1 MDLHRR
7 QVLTS
12 LGAAAALAGLSRAEL
27 ACEAY
32 DAEWQVCQ
40 AGLRFSP
47 EVRTAQQECE
57 YWCWAACIE
66 AIFALGCY
74 SVSQAAIV
82 ERVYAEP
89 VGAPAE
95 GQTIASAASGSWRD
109 ARGRAFQAG
118 TETLIDANIGLWR
131 PDAAAVA
138 GAELT
143 AGRPLIVGTVGHA
156 VLLTAVNYA
165 HDNRGNLQ
173 ILEMVVRDP
182 WPTSPNRR
190 VLSQMETQQM
200 YFLAAVRTA

>member
-1 MDLHRR
+1 M
-7 QVLTS
+7 
-12 LGAAAALAGLSRAEL
+12 
-27 ACEAY
+27 
-32 DAEWQVCQ
+32 
-40 AGLRFSP
+40 
-47 EVRTAQQECE
+47 
-57 YWCWAACIE
+57 
-66 AIFALGCY
+66 
-74 SVSQAAIV
+74 
-82 ERVYAEP
+82 
-89 VGAPAE
+89 
-95 GQTIASAASGSWRD
+95 
-109 ARGRAFQAG
+109 
-118 TETLIDANIGLWR
+118 IDANIGLWR